1 MFTIKMDIGLE
12 VHSNPNTIEIREDKR
27 IFITI
32 GN

>member
-12 VHSNPNTIEIREDKR
+12 AQTNPNKIEIREDKR